1 MNFEAFRKVEQSA
14 FYALLG
20 VIGLFVLIGLGAAH
34 YMEEHGHVVTGMS
47 NQIVWGMPHVFAIFL
62 IVAASGVLNVA
73 SIGSVFGKTV
83 YKARAPLSGLLAL
96 AMLAG
101 GLTVLMLD
109 LGRPDRLIVAM
120 THFNFKS
127 VFALNV
133 ILYTGFFAIV
143 AVYIWTMMERRMKV
157 YSKYAG
163 FTAFIWRLALTTA
176 TGSIFGFLVARQ
188 AYASAMLAPMF
199 IIMSFAFGLA
209 VFIIVQHVMYRWN
222 GLTLSDAIRQRVK
235 NLLAIFIGAVFYFTL
250 VYHLTNLYF
259 AKQAAFERFILL
271 EGGVF
276 TNLFWFGQILLGTV
290 APLAILFHPALSKRC
305 GWIVTAAILVILGG
319 FSQLYVLLIGG
330 QAFPLEI
337 FPGMQASSSFFDGRI
352 NSYTPSLPEFLLG
365 FGGIAIAALL
375 TVVAVRVLNFMPKD
389 DAYYV
394 ERRRQSLG
402 ASAQTD

>member
-1 MNFEAFRKVEQSA
+1 MNFEAFRKIEQSA
-14 FYALLG
+14 FYAL
-20 VIGLFVLIGLGAAH
+20 VAAIGLVVLLGLGAAH

-133 ILYTGFFAIV
+133 LLYTGFFAIV
-143 AVYIWTMMERRMKV
+143 AIYLWTMMERRMNV

-209 VFIIVQHVMYRWN
+209 VFMIVQHAMYRWN
-222 GLTLSDAIRQRVK
+222 GRTLDEAIQRRLK
-235 NLLAIFIGAVFYFTL
+235 NLLAIFVGAVFYFTL

-259 AKQAAFERFILL
+259 AKQTDFERFILID
-271 EGGVF
+271 GGVY
-276 TNLFWFGQILLGTV
+276 TNLFWFGQILLGTL
-290 APLAILFHPALSKRC
+290 APLAILFHPGMGKKR
-305 GWIVTAAILVILGG
+305 GWIAAAAMLVILGG
-319 FSQLYVLLIGG
+319 FAQLYVLLIGG
-330 QAFPLEI
+330 QAFPLSL
-337 FPGMQASSSFFDGRI
+337 FPGMQESSSFFDGRI
-352 NSYTPSLPEFLLG
+352 HPYSPSLPEFLLG

-375 TVVAVRVLNFMPKD
+375 TVIAVRVLHFMPED
-389 DAYYV
+389 DFSQVGKQA
-394 ERRRQSLG
+394 L
-402 ASAQTD
+402 TD